1 MVVVVLAVLPI
12 QMWKNLLLLLL
23 SEKRIT
29 GIHLPERSP
38 NPEDQPRLPIRT
50 HTHARTHTHRT
61 RNWCWCLNFFCF
73 FVFFF
78 ATLCSFVNAH
88 SSSLPLEAGLNFFF
102 RFFASLVC
110 SALHFQFCTSS
121 SCSSSPSV
129 AVVGENPDSRDSRT
143 KKKRFHFATKNA
155 D

>member
-50 HTHARTHTHRT
+50 HTRTHARTHTPHT
-61 RNWCWCLNFFCF
+61 K
-73 FVFFF
+73 
-78 ATLCSFVNAH
+78 
-88 SSSLPLEAGLNFFF
+88 
-102 RFFASLVC
+102 LVLV
-110 SALHFQFCTSS
+110 S
-121 SCSSSPSV
+121 
-129 AVVGENPDSRDSRT
+129 
-143 KKKRFHFATKNA
+143 
-155 D
+155 